1 MRSQFS
7 RDGGKSWGGLATLRQ
22 GGRAPD
28 LGYPRSVVR
37 PDGKIVT
44 VYYFNDDVHNERFIE
59 AVIWDPGTA
68 G

>member
-1 MRSQFS
+1 VVFW
-7 RDGGKSWGGLATLRQ
+7 RDKELSA
-22 GGRAPD
+22 D
-28 LGYPRSVVR
+28 VVVR

-59 AVIWDPGTA
+59 AVIWDPGSGTD